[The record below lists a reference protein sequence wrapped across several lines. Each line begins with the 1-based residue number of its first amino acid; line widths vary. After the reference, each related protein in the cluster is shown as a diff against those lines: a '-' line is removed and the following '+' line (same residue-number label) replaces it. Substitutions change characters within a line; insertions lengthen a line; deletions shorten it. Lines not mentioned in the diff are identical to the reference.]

1 MLSNCDMTTGLTGTA
16 MKTFIRVLSIL
27 TVLFVAACDRV
38 ASVSV
43 VDVETLSAEEI
54 YQAGE
59 RAMAI
64 RGNETAA
71 SYFSEIERLFPY
83 SDWASRGLVM
93 QAFALHKAK
102 KYDDSRSAAQRY
114 LTFYPTLDDADWAQ
128 YLIALSYYDQIY
140 DVGRDQALTINA
152 LQELRKVI
160 ETYPESEYADEAR
173 PRFDLAFDHL
183 AAKEMEVGRYYLSKQ
198 EYVAAINRFRVV
210 VEDFQTTRHTPEA
223 LYRLAEAYLALGL
236 GSEAQSALAI
246 LQNDFATNEWTA
258 DAMVLLGN
266 QGVDTQNF
274 AGSGWL
280 ARVYRQT
287 VKGDWL

>member
-1 MLSNCDMTTGLTGTA
+1 MTGMNPVIRLLS
-16 MKTFIRVLSIL
+16 VLA
-27 TVLFVAACDRV
+27 VVFVTACDRV
-38 ASVSV
+38 ASVST

-59 RAMAI
+59 RAMQL

-71 SYFSEIERLFPY
+71 TYFGEIERLFPY

-93 QAFALHKAK
+93 QAYAYHKAK
-102 KYDDSRSAAQRY
+102 NYDDSRTAAARY

-128 YLIALSYYDQIY
+128 YLVALSYYDQIY
-140 DVGRDQALTINA
+140 DVGRDQALTISA

-183 AAKEMEVGRYYLSKQ
+183 AGKELEIGRFYLAKQ
-198 EYVAAINRFRVV
+198 EYVAAINRFRIV

-223 LYRLAEAYLALGL
+223 LFRLVEAYVALGL
-236 GSEAQSALAI
+236 TGEAQSAAAI
-246 LQNDFATNEWTA
+246 LQKDFADNEWYA
-258 DAMVLLGN
+258 DAVVLLGN
-266 QGVDTQNF
+266 QGLT
-274 AGSGWL
+274 AEGASAGWL

-287 VKGDWL
+287 VSGNWL

>member
-1 MLSNCDMTTGLTGTA
+1 MTGMTSA
-16 MKTFIRVLSIL
+16 IRLLGVCAVI
-27 TVLFVAACDRV
+27 FVAACDRV
-38 ASVSV
+38 ASVSS

-59 RAMAI
+59 RAMQI
-64 RGNETAA
+64 RGNDTAA
-71 SYFSEIERLFPY
+71 TYFGEIERLFPY

-93 QAFALHKAK
+93 QAYAYHKGK

-114 LTFYPTLDDADWAQ
+114 LTFYPTLEDADWAQ
-128 YLIALSYYDQIY
+128 YLVALSYYDQIY

-183 AAKEMEVGRYYLSKQ
+183 AAKEMEVGRFYLAKQ
-198 EYVAAINRFRVV
+198 EYVAAINRFRTV

-223 LYRLAEAYLALGL
+223 LYRLVEAYVALGL
-236 GSEAQSALAI
+236 NGEAQAAAAI
-246 LQNDFATNEWTA
+246 LETDFADNEWYA
-258 DAMVLLGN
+258 DALVLLGQ
-266 QGVDTQNF
+266 QGLAAEGN
-274 AGSGWL
+274 GSGWL
-280 ARVYRQT
+280 ARIYRQT
-287 VKGDWL
+287 ISGDWL